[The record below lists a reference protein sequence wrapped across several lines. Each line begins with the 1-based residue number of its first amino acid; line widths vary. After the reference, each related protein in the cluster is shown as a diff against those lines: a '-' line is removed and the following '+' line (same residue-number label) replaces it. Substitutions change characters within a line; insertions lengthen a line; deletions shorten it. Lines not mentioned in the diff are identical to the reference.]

1 MSPYPLSPHRL
12 LTVNADATRREGDY
26 VLYWMVA
33 ARRTRFNFALQRA
46 VAWAHELNRPLLVV
60 EPLRVDYRW
69 ASDRFHAAIL
79 QGMADNQKAFAAA
92 GVHYHPWV
100 EPSVGASTDMFA
112 AFAERACMV
121 VTDASP
127 VHFLPRWWLAVQRC
141 PGTHLEAV
149 DGHGLYPLAA
159 TPGPFSTAYAFRRF
173 LQKHLHSELV
183 NWPQADPLQN
193 APRTVPPG
201 SLMRLDRWPSA
212 SPDLLAA
219 RPDALSALPI
229 DHSVRPVSERC
240 GPVAAAVKLERF
252 IEEGLPHYADRRS
265 DIDEDVSSGLSGD
278 LHFGHISPHE
288 IVGAVVGAS
297 GGSPDDPKG
306 KTDGKKTGWWGLP
319 PSSELFLDQVITWR
333 ELGAV
338 QAHHRPDTHDR
349 FEAVPDWARATLA
362 AHAEDIRPVTYD
374 LATLDRAATH
384 DPLWN
389 AAQRQLV
396 REGHIHNYMRMLW
409 GKKVLE
415 WSPGPAE
422 AFARLTELNNRYA
435 LDGRDPNSASGISWC
450 FGHFDRPWGP
460 TRPIFGTIRYMSSAN
475 TQRKMD
481 TRAYLQRY
489 SA

>member
-1 MSPYPLSPHRL
+1 MLRSTLSPHRL
-12 LTVNADATRREGDY
+12 LTVNADATRRDGDY

-33 ARRTRFNFALQRA
+33 ARRSRFNFALERA
-46 VAWAHELNRPLLVV
+46 VAWAEELDRPLLVV

-79 QGMADNQKAFAAA
+79 QGMADNEAAFGAA
-92 GVHYHPWV
+92 GVTYHPWV
-100 EPSVGASTDMFA
+100 EPSVGAGAGMFA
-112 AFAERACMV
+112 GFAERACVV

-127 VHFLPRWWLAVQRC
+127 VHFLPRWLRAVQRC

-159 TPGPFSTAYAFRRF
+159 TPGPFATAHAFRRF
-173 LQKHLHSELV
+173 LQKHLDSNLV
-183 NWPQADPLQN
+183 NWPQADPLHHG
-193 APRTVPPG
+193 PRPVPTERRT
-201 SLMRLDRWPSA
+201 LLDRWPRA
-212 SPDLLAA
+212 SPGLLAG
-219 RPDALSALPI
+219 RLDALGALPI
-229 DHSVRPVSERC
+229 DHAIAPVARRS
-240 GPVAAAVKLERF
+240 GPVAAAGRLERF
-252 IEEGLPHYADRRS
+252 ITEGLPHYADRRGG
-265 DIDEDVSSGLSGD
+265 IDDDVSSGLSAD

-288 IVGAVVGAS
+288 IVAAVAGAS
-297 GGSPDDPKG
+297 GASPGGPKG
-306 KTDGKKTGWWGLP
+306 KADGKKTGWWGLP
-319 PSSELFLDQVITWR
+319 PSAELFLDQVITWR

-338 QAHHRPDTHDR
+338 QAHRRPDTHDR
-349 FEAVPDWARATLA
+349 YEAVPDWARATLA
-362 AHAEDIRPVTYD
+362 AHAEDLRPVTYD
-374 LATLDRAATH
+374 LATLDQAATH

-396 REGHIHNYMRMLW
+396 REGHIHNYLRMLW

-415 WSPGPAE
+415 WSPDPAE

-450 FGHFDRPWGP
+450 FGRFDRPWGP
-460 TRPIFGTIRYMSSAN
+460 TRPIFGSVRYMSSAN

-489 SA
+489 SE

>member
-1 MSPYPLSPHRL
+1 MLPPSLSPHRL
-12 LTVNADATRREGDY
+12 FTVNADATRRDGDY

-33 ARRTRFNFALQRA
+33 ARRSRFNFALERA
-46 VAWAHELNRPLLVV
+46 VAWAHELDRPLLVV
-60 EPLRVDYRW
+60 EPLRVDYQW
-69 ASDRFHAAIL
+69 ASDRVHTAVL
-79 QGMADNQKAFAAA
+79 QGMADNHAAFGAA
-92 GVHYHPWV
+92 GVTYHPWV
-100 EPSVGASTDMFA
+100 EPHVGASAGMFA
-112 AFAERACMV
+112 AFAERACVV

-173 LQKHLHSELV
+173 LQKNLSPELV
-183 NWPQADPLQN
+183 CWPEADPLRH
-193 APRTVPPG
+193 APHRVPPD
-201 SLMRLDRWPSA
+201 SLTPLDRWPRA
-212 SPDLLAA
+212 SPGILAA
-219 RPDALSALPI
+219 RLDALGALPI
-229 DHSVRPVSERC
+229 DHAIAPVVRRS
-240 GPVAAAVKLERF
+240 GPVAATGRLERF
-252 IEEGLPHYADRRS
+252 IEKNLPHYADRRG
-265 DIDEDVSSGLSGD
+265 DIDEDVSSGLSAD

-288 IVGAVVGAS
+288 IVAAVAGAS
-297 GGSPDDPKG
+297 GGSPGGPKG

-319 PSSELFLDQVITWR
+319 SSSELFLDQVITWR

-338 QAHHRPDTHDR
+338 QAHHRPDTHNR
-349 FEAVPDWARATLA
+349 YEAVPDWARATLA
-362 AHAEDIRPVTYD
+362 AHADDVRPVTYD
-374 LATLDRAATH
+374 LATLERAATH

-396 REGHIHNYMRMLW
+396 REGHIHNYLRMLW

-415 WSPGPAE
+415 WSPDPAE

-460 TRPIFGTIRYMSSAN
+460 MRPIFGTVRYMSSAN

-481 TRAYLQRY
+481 TKAYLQRY